1 MSENKTETKSI
12 SEIMEMLDYSLDKVK
27 NLREISKSI
36 IVLGNIDEPYARK
49 ILAQGL
55 SKQLSEA
62 EWGVELAG
70 RYIDDLEATLDNEV
84 PTIDEDTTEDDLP
97 FVSPVEDTEDVR
109 V

>member
-1 MSENKTETKSI
+1 MSEIKNETKSI
-12 SEIMEMLDYSLDKVK
+12 FEIMEMIDYSFSKVK
-27 NLREISKSI
+27 PLREISKSI

-70 RYIDDLEATLDNEV
+70 RYIDDLEAALPKEV
-84 PTIDEDTTEDDLP
+84 HTIDKDEEVTTDDLP
-97 FVSPVEDTEDVR
+97 FK
-109 V
+109 

>member
-12 SEIMEMLDYSLDKVK
+12 TEIMEMIDYSFNKVK
-27 NLREISKSI
+27 SLREISKSI
-36 IVLGNIDEPYARK
+36 IVLGNIDEPHARK
-49 ILAQGL
+49 TLAQGL

-70 RYIDDLEATLDNEV
+70 RYIDDLEAALDNEV

>member
-1 MSENKTETKSI
+1 MPEIKNETKSI

-49 ILAQGL
+49 TLAQAL

-70 RYIDDLEATLDNEV
+70 RYIDDLEAALSKEV
-84 PTIDEDTTEDDLP
+84 PTIDKDEEVTDDLP
-97 FVSPVEDTEDVR
+97 FK
-109 V
+109 

>member
-1 MSENKTETKSI
+1 MSENTTKTKSI
-12 SEIMEMLDYSLDKVK
+12 TEIMEMIDYSFNKVK

-49 ILAQGL
+49 TLAQAL

-70 RYIDDLEATLDNEV
+70 RYIDDLEAALDKEV
-84 PTIDEDTTEDDLP
+84 HTIDEDTTEDDLP
-97 FVSPVEDTEDVR
+97 FITPTDGGAE
-109 V
+109 

>member
-27 NLREISKSI
+27 NLSEISKSI
-36 IVLGNIDEPYARK
+36 IVLGNINEPHARK
-49 ILAQGL
+49 TLAQAL

-70 RYIDDLEATLDNEV
+70 RYIDDLEAALSKEV
-84 PTIDEDTTEDDLP
+84 PTIDNDEEVTDDLP
-97 FVSPVEDTEDVR
+97 FK
-109 V
+109 

>member
-49 ILAQGL
+49 TLAQGL

-70 RYIDDLEATLDNEV
+70 RYIDDLEAALDKEV
-84 PTIDEDTTEDDLP
+84 PTIDKDEEVTDDLP
-97 FVSPVEDTEDVR
+97 FK
-109 V
+109 

>member
-1 MSENKTETKSI
+1 MSEIKNETKSI
-12 SEIMEMLDYSLDKVK
+12 TEIMEMIDYSFNKVK
-27 NLREISKSI
+27 SLREISKSI
-36 IVLGNIDEPYARK
+36 IVLSNIDEPYARK

-70 RYIDDLEATLDNEV
+70 RYIDDLEAALDKEV

-97 FVSPVEDTEDVR
+97 FVTPTNGGAE
-109 V
+109 

>member
-1 MSENKTETKSI
+1 MPEIKNETKSI

-49 ILAQGL
+49 TLAQAL

-70 RYIDDLEATLDNEV
+70 RYIDDLEAALSKEV
-84 PTIDEDTTEDDLP
+84 PTIDKDEEVTTDDLP
-97 FVSPVEDTEDVR
+97 FK
-109 V
+109 